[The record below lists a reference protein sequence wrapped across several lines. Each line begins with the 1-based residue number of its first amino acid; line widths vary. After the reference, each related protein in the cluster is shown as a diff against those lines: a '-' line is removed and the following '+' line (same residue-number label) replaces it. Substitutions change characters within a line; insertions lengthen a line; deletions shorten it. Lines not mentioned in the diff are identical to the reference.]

1 MVVQAVIALAMV
13 PFLLRHL
20 GTEGY
25 GFIGMLGVIVALSLV
40 ANMSLRN
47 ALARE
52 MSEQVAKGDQRA
64 FNELASTALGLYLVI
79 APFVGVLLFVVSP
92 ALVDVFKVSEAMRSE
107 AISLLR
113 WYGASTVFLSF
124 VSPVFA
130 AGLTSHHRF
139 DIINTIATGISIGKN
154 LILFVAISYCQ
165 DTFFAWAITSL
176 CFQVLSVSVLFF
188 CFRLYCR
195 GSICVDCL
203 NPSRLRSL
211 FGLSGSLFLLQLTQ
225 SLSEKSDPLVI
236 SYFYGPSGVGLYQPG
251 QRLSALT
258 RPIVLTLANQM
269 HPLTTKQHVDGNVK
283 NMQRILVSGTK
294 YTLLMG
300 SLFSAGMVVFADT
313 FARLWLEA
321 SIGQD
326 YKIVSYV
333 IMGWA
338 IVDMTTY
345 LAGTQW
351 SVLLGMKKLKFVIWS
366 QLPLAVVNVLVSIY
380 FVGYTDFGIVGV
392 LIATIAI
399 GMVRR
404 PLLIRYTSR
413 TIDLPLGEYLKGSY
427 LTPTLCF
434 IVTLGFA
441 YAIKGALSPTSY
453 LMLVVSAGLTAA
465 VWGVATFAVGLN
477 ATERSFFSGMVS
489 KVMLRIKSRLA

>member
-1 MVVQAVIALAMV
+1 MV

-25 GFIGMLGVIVALSLV
+25 GFIGMLGVVVSISKIADMGLRSALG
-40 ANMSLRN
+40 
-47 ALARE
+47 RE
-52 MSEQVAKGDQRA
+52 MSEQVAKGDSGA
-64 FNELASTALGLYLVI
+64 FNELASTAFGLYLVI
-79 APFVGVLLFVVSP
+79 ASIVGAVLFVVSP
-92 ALVDVFKVSEAMRSE
+92 ALVDIFKVSEAMKPE
-107 AISLLR
+107 AILLLR
-113 WYGASTVFLSF
+113 WYGISTVFLSF

-130 AGLTSHHRF
+130 AGLASHHRF
-139 DIINTIATGISIGKN
+139 DIINTIATGISIGTS
-154 LILFVAISYCQ
+154 LCVFAAITYAS
-165 DTFFAWAITSL
+165 DAFSAWAITSL
-176 CFQVLSVSVLFF
+176 CFQVLSVSVLYV

-195 GSICVDCL
+195 GSICVGCL

-251 QRLSALT
+251 QRLSTMT
-258 RPIVLTLANQM
+258 RPIVLTLADQM
-269 HPLTTKQHVDGNVK
+269 HPLTTKQHIDGNIK
-283 NMQRILVSGTK
+283 NMQRILVYGTK

-338 IVDMTTY
+338 VVDLTTY

-366 QLPLAVVNVLVSIY
+366 QLPLAVANVLVSIY
-380 FVGYTDFGIVGV
+380 LVGYTELGIVGV

-399 GMVRR
+399 GIVRR
-404 PLLIRYTSR
+404 PLLIWHTSR
-413 TIDLPLGEYLKGSY
+413 SIDLPLGEYLKGSY
-427 LTPTLCF
+427 LTPTFCF
-434 IVTLGFA
+434 LVTLGSA
-441 YAIKGALSPTSY
+441 YAIKGTLVPSSY
-453 LMLVVSAGLTAA
+453 LMLLVCAGLTAA
-465 VWGVATFAVGLN
+465 IWGVATFAVGLN
-477 ATERSFFSGMVS
+477 SAERSFFSGMVS
-489 KVMLRIKSRLA
+489 KVILRIKSKLA